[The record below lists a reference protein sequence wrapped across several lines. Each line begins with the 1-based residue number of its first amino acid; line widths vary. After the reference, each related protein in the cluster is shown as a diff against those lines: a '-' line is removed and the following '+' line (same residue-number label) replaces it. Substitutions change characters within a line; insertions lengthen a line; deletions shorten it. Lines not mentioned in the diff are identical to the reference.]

1 MSETHTKNY
10 DASAIFKSEIEPVVE
25 QLRVLCTEHDLPV
38 ALIICYGSDGEQSQ
52 VCLMAGGDTQRMPKP
67 VVLLTSLLNHSYET
81 FSAAMSMLDGVLL
94 KMATALE
101 GSGLGA
107 KLRAMMN

>member
-10 DASAIFKSEIEPVVE
+10 DASEIFKSEIEPVVE
-25 QLRVLCTEHDLPV
+25 QLRVLCTEHNLPIS
-38 ALIICYGSDGEQSQ
+38 LIICYAADGEQNKMC
-52 VCLMAGGDTQRMPKP
+52 VMAGGDTQRMPRP
-67 VVLLTSLLNHSYET
+67 VALLTSLLNHSYGT